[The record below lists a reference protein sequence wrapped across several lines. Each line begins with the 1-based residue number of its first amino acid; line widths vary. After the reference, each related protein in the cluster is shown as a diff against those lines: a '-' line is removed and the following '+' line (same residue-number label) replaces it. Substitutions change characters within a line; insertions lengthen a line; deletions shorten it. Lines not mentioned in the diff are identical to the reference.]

1 MKSEAT
7 VAIVVS
13 AEHKKLLVSLKD
25 SLVIRLVDLSQVAF
39 EIQELPD
46 VIRVIVLLNL
56 SKGAKIKKSTLKT
69 RLDRVCAS
77 YGCITMNELDKALKE
92 MSVEGLITEKDDS
105 VQLTSQ
111 GQRLGKEWESLLLKK
126 EPIMEVVAG
135 LVDGSITSLVVILSA
150 FIATF
155 TASTSFLGNPKTV
168 VFAAF
173 LTLSAVAITN
183 FSSFLLGGI
192 TEDLADIM
200 TLQNLMNYSLSD
212 IPDKKERDKSLLLVQ
227 KLFTLLG
234 KQIHRSNLYAAVICG
249 TTTFLAGIIPIA
261 TYLALPPIYNIV
273 ASLIVVTAIS
283 GVFLARYR
291 SKKTRV
297 NWKIT
302 LAETLTIVI
311 IATVASLILGV
322 A

>member
-1 MKSEAT
+1 
-7 VAIVVS
+7 VS
-13 AEHKKLLVSLKD
+13 
-25 SLVIRLVDLSQVAF
+25 F
-39 EIQELPD
+39 EIQELLD

-56 SKGAKIKKSTLKT
+56 SKGAKIKKSTLKS
-69 RLDRVCAS
+69 RVDRVCVS
-77 YGCITMNELDKALKE
+77 YTCVEMTELDRALKE
-92 MSVEGLITEKDDS
+92 MSTEGLIIEKDDF
-105 VQLTSQ
+105 VQLTPQ
-111 GQRLGKEWESLLLKK
+111 GQKLGREWESLLLKK

-155 TASTSFLGNPKTV
+155 TASAAFLGNPKTV

-173 LTLSAVAITN
+173 LTLSAVAVTN

-212 IPDKKERDKSLLLVQ
+212 IPDKKERDKSLLVTQ

-234 KQIHRSNLYAAVICG
+234 NQIHRSNLFGAIISAS
-249 TTTFLAGIIPIA
+249 TTFLAGIIPIA
-261 TYLALPPIYNIV
+261 SYIVLPPYYNIGV
-273 ASLIVVTAIS
+273 SLFEVSIIS

-302 LAETLTIVI
+302 LAETIAIVI
-311 IATVASLILGV
+311 IATVVSLLLGLI
-322 A
+322 

>member
-1 MKSEAT
+1 M
-7 VAIVVS
+7 
-13 AEHKKLLVSLKD
+13 
-25 SLVIRLVDLSQVAF
+25 AF

-46 VIRVIVLLNL
+46 VIRVVVLLNL
-56 SKGAKIKKSTLKT
+56 SKGARIKKSTLKS
-69 RLDRVCAS
+69 RIDRVCLNFA
-77 YGCITMNELDKALKE
+77 CIEMSELDKALKE
-92 MSVEGLITEKDDS
+92 MSFQGLLTEKEDI

-111 GQRLGKEWESLLLKK
+111 GQKLGKEWESLLLKK

-135 LVDGSITSLVVILSA
+135 LVDGSITSLVVVLSA
-150 FIATF
+150 FIATL
-155 TASTSFLGNPKTV
+155 TSSTSFLGDPKTI

-192 TEDLADIM
+192 TEDLNDIM

-212 IPDKKERDKSLLLVQ
+212 IPDKKERDKSLMLVQ

-234 KQIHRSNLYAAVICG
+234 KQIHRSNLYAAIICG
-249 TTTFLAGIIPIA
+249 TTTFIAGIIPIV
-261 TYLALPPIYNIV
+261 TYLVLPPVYNIV
-273 ASLIVVTAIS
+273 VSLVLVAVIL

-297 NWKIT
+297 NWKVT
-302 LAETLTIVI
+302 LLETVAIVI
-311 IATVASLILGV
+311 IATVASLLLGGV
-322 A
+322 

>member
-1 MKSEAT
+1 
-7 VAIVVS
+7 
-13 AEHKKLLVSLKD
+13 
-25 SLVIRLVDLSQVAF
+25 VAF

-56 SKGAKIKKSTLKT
+56 SKGAKIKKSTLKN
-69 RLDRVCAS
+69 RIDRVCVN
-77 YGCITMNELDKALKE
+77 YTCIEMNELDKALKE
-92 MSVEGLITEKDDS
+92 MSIEGLINEKDDY

-111 GQRLGKEWESLLLKK
+111 GQKLGKEWESLLLKK
-126 EPIMEVVAG
+126 EPIMEIVAG

-150 FIATF
+150 FIATL
-155 TASTSFLGNPKTV
+155 TGTSTFLANQPAI

-234 KQIHRSNLYAAVICG
+234 KQIHRSNLYAAIICG
-249 TTTFLAGIIPIA
+249 VTTFIAGIIPIA
-261 TYLALPPIYNIV
+261 TYLVLPQYYNVV
-273 ASLIVVTAIS
+273 ASLLLVSAIVGI
-283 GVFLARYR
+283 FLVRYS

-302 LAETLTIVI
+302 LAETLAIVV
-311 IATVASLILGV
+311 IATIASLVLG
-322 A
+322 AA

>member
-1 MKSEAT
+1 MA
-7 VAIVVS
+7 
-13 AEHKKLLVSLKD
+13 L
-25 SLVIRLVDLSQVAF
+25 

-46 VIRVIVLLNL
+46 VIRIIVLLNL
-56 SKGAKIKKSTLKT
+56 SKGVRIKKSTLKK
-69 RLDRVCAS
+69 RLDRVCLNYA
-77 YGCITMNELDKALKE
+77 CIEINELEKALKE
-92 MSVEGLITEKDDS
+92 MSTEGLITEKDGM

-111 GQRLGKEWESLLLKK
+111 GQKLGKEWESLLLKK

-135 LVDGSITSLVVILSA
+135 LVDGSVTSLVVILSA
-150 FIATF
+150 FIATI
-155 TASTSFLGNPKTV
+155 TTTSTFLNTPNAV
-168 VFAAF
+168 IFAAF

-212 IPDKKERDKSLLLVQ
+212 IPDKKERDTSLLLVQ

-234 KQIHRSNLYAAVICG
+234 KEIHRSNLYSAIICG

-261 TYLALPPIYNIV
+261 TYILLPPYYNVVVSLTLVSAIV
-273 ASLIVVTAIS
+273 GI
-283 GVFLARYR
+283 FLVRYR

-297 NWKIT
+297 NWKVT
-302 LAETLTIVI
+302 LFETLVIVL
-311 IATVASLILGV
+311 IATVASLILG
-322 A
+322 AA

>member
-1 MKSEAT
+1 
-7 VAIVVS
+7 VS
-13 AEHKKLLVSLKD
+13 
-25 SLVIRLVDLSQVAF
+25 F

-56 SKGAKIKKSTLKT
+56 RKGAKVKRATLKA
-69 RLDRVCAS
+69 RIDRVCSS
-77 YGCITMNELDKALKE
+77 YACIELSELDKALKE
-92 MSVEGLITEKDDS
+92 MQTEGLITQVDDS
-105 VQLTSQ
+105 VQLTAQ
-111 GQRLGKEWESLLLKK
+111 GQRLSKEWESLLLKK

-150 FIATF
+150 FIATL
-155 TASTSFLGNPKTV
+155 TGATSLLENSKTLI
-168 VFAAF
+168 FAAL

-212 IPDKKERDKSLLLVQ
+212 IPDKKERDKSLMLVQ

-234 KQIHRSNLYAAVICG
+234 KEIHRSNLYGAIISGV
-249 TTTFLAGIIPIA
+249 TTFVAGIFPIA
-261 TYLALPPIYNIV
+261 TYLLLAEFFPFNIILALIEV
-273 ASLIVVTAIS
+273 TLIVGI
-283 GVFLARYR
+283 FLVRYR

-297 NWKIT
+297 NWKVT
-302 LAETLTIVI
+302 LAETIAIVIVATIV
-311 IATVASLILGV
+311 SLLLG
-322 A
+322 AI

>member
-1 MKSEAT
+1 MS
-7 VAIVVS
+7 
-13 AEHKKLLVSLKD
+13 
-25 SLVIRLVDLSQVAF
+25 F

-56 SKGAKIKKSTLKT
+56 SKGAKIKKSTLKA
-69 RLDRVCAS
+69 RVDRVCVS
-77 YGCITMNELDKALKE
+77 YTCVEMQELDRALKE
-92 MSVEGLITEKDDS
+92 MSTEGLIVEKDDF
-105 VQLTSQ
+105 VQLTHQ
-111 GQRLGKEWESLLLKK
+111 GQKLGKEWESLLLKK

-155 TASTSFLGNPKTV
+155 TASTAFLGNPKTV
-168 VFAAF
+168 IFAAF
-173 LTLSAVAITN
+173 LTLSAVAVTN

-212 IPDKKERDKSLLLVQ
+212 IPDKKERDKSLLLTQ

-234 KQIHRSNLYAAVICG
+234 KQIHRSNLYGAIISG

-261 TYLALPPIYNIV
+261 TYLVLPPYYNIGV
-273 ASLIVVTAIS
+273 SLFEVGIIS

-302 LAETLTIVI
+302 LAETIAIVI
-311 IATVASLILGV
+311 IATVVSLLLGLI
-322 A
+322 

>member
-1 MKSEAT
+1 
-7 VAIVVS
+7 
-13 AEHKKLLVSLKD
+13 
-25 SLVIRLVDLSQVAF
+25 VAF

-56 SKGAKIKKSTLKT
+56 SKGNRIKKSNLKA
-69 RLDRVCAS
+69 RINRVCAR
-77 YGCITMNELDKALKE
+77 YGCIEMNELDKALKG
-92 MSVEGLITEKDDS
+92 MSVEGLIVEKNDF
-105 VQLTSQ
+105 VQLTAQ
-111 GQRLGKEWESLLLKK
+111 GQRLSKEWESLLLKK

-150 FIATF
+150 FIATL
-155 TASTSFLGNPKTV
+155 TASATFLATRPAV
-168 VFAAF
+168 IFAAF

-192 TEDLADIM
+192 TEDLNDIM

-212 IPDKKERDKSLLLVQ
+212 IPDRKERDKSLLLVRE
-227 KLFTLLG
+227 LFTLLG
-234 KQIHRSNLYAAVICG
+234 RQIHRSNLYAALICG
-249 TTTFLAGIIPIA
+249 TTTFLAGIIPIVI
-261 TYLALPPIYNIV
+261 YLALPPIYNI
-273 ASLIVVTAIS
+273 ATSLIVVMTIS

-302 LAETLTIVI
+302 LVETLAIVA
-311 IATVASLILGV
+311 IATVASLILG
-322 A
+322 AA

>member
-1 MKSEAT
+1 
-7 VAIVVS
+7 
-13 AEHKKLLVSLKD
+13 
-25 SLVIRLVDLSQVAF
+25 VAF

-46 VIRVIVLLNL
+46 VIRVVVLLNL
-56 SKGAKIKKSTLKT
+56 SKGARIKKSTLKS
-69 RLDRVCAS
+69 RIDRVCLN
-77 YGCITMNELDKALKE
+77 YTCIELSELDKALKE
-92 MSVEGLITEKDDS
+92 MSIEGLLSEKEGI

-150 FIATF
+150 FIATL
-155 TASTSFLGNPKTV
+155 TSSTTLLGDPKTV

-192 TEDLADIM
+192 TEDLNDIM

-212 IPDKKERDKSLLLVQ
+212 IPDKKERDKSLMLVQ

-234 KQIHRSNLYAAVICG
+234 KQIHRSNLYAAIICG
-249 TTTFLAGIIPIA
+249 TTTFIAGIIPIT
-261 TYLALPPIYNIV
+261 TYLILPPIYNV
-273 ASLIVVTAIS
+273 VVSLILVAVIS

-297 NWKIT
+297 NWKIS
-302 LAETLTIVI
+302 LLETIAIVI
-311 IATVASLILGV
+311 IATVASLLLGG